1 VIRRFPAV
9 VLALVLAA
17 ATATAQ
23 PAAPAPAAP
32 PAAAPP
38 AAAPPAAAPPAAAP
52 PAAAPPAAAPPAA
65 AAPTPA
71 PAPGPPPPT
80 PDELAR
86 ARAAFTEGKQLYDAG
101 RAADAVEKFKES
113 YRLSRNPLLLYNV
126 AFTFDQLAQKD
137 LALLYYRKFLTDAP
151 DTAQTAEQR
160 GLAAV
165 RAQALGVELGLA
177 VAAPAVPPVAAE
189 PGAPAATEA
198 LHEVVDEAPPGSP
211 LDVTASLP
219 ESAGW
224 HATLYYRGAGAETF
238 TAVPMRL
245 RYRER
250 VGRIPATVMTGNSVQ
265 YYLEVKDGKDTL
277 VARFGR
283 PSSPNL
289 VHLDAAARPRFYPD
303 DRTDPGALT
312 LDAGADDDAP
322 PGMPGSL
329 LAPEPAEAPRDG
341 LSGIRTTTWI
351 ATGVTGTLFATAVT
365 FHLIAAHKA
374 SELEDVADR
383 DCSAPPCR
391 AYDDQLKDVADY
403 GRFTETV
410 GHVSLGLGV
419 ASAAVTG
426 YLWYRELTG
435 RRASDRVL
443 ALPVVRDDFVGGAA
457 SVRF

>member
-9 VLALVLAA
+9 VLTLVLSA

-23 PAAPAPAAP
+23 PSPAPAAPTTPAPAAPAPAPAAAAPAPP
-32 PAAAPP
+32 PAAAP
-38 AAAPPAAAPPAAAP
+38 A
-52 PAAAPPAAAPPAA
+52 
-65 AAPTPA
+65 PA
-71 PAPGPPPPT
+71 PAPGPAAPT

-86 ARAAFTEGKQLYDAG
+86 ARAAFAEGKQLYDAG

-126 AFTFDQLAQKD
+126 AFTFDQLAEKD

-160 GLAAV
+160 SLAAD
-165 RAQALGVELGLA
+165 RAQAIGAELGIA
-177 VAAPAVPPVAAE
+177 VAPPAAAAE
-189 PGAPAATEA
+189 PATAATATDA
-198 LHEVVDEAPPGSP
+198 LHEVVDEAPPGAP
-211 LDVTASLP
+211 LDITASLP
-219 ESAGW
+219 ERAGW
-224 HATLYYRGAGAETF
+224 HATLFYRGAGAETF
-238 TAVPMRL
+238 TAVPMRV

-250 VGRIPATVMTGNSVQ
+250 VGRIPAAVMTGTSVQ

-303 DRTDPGALT
+303 DTTDPGALT

-329 LAPEPAEAPRDG
+329 LAPAPAEEPRDG
-341 LSGIRTTTWI
+341 LSGIRTRTWI
-351 ATGVTGTLFATAVT
+351 ATGATGGLLAASLT
-365 FHLIAAHKA
+365 FHIIAGHKA
-374 SELEDVADR
+374 SELEDVADG
-383 DCSAPPCR
+383 DCASPPCR

-403 GRFTETV
+403 GKSTETLGQV
-410 GHVSLGLGV
+410 FLGLGV

-426 YLWYRELTG
+426 YFWYRELTG
-435 RRASDRVL
+435 RRASDRML
-443 ALPVVRDDFVGGAA
+443 ALPVVRDGFVGGAA